1 MHVVIAGCGR
11 VGSFLAVSLERE
23 GHSVAVIDKDPSAF
37 ENLPEG
43 FSGKKVKGL
52 AFDRDALVE
61 AGIERADAFA
71 SVTSGDNSN
80 IVSAR
85 IAREHFRVPRVI
97 TRIYD
102 PRRAEI
108 YRRLGIPTVSS
119 VAWAAGRILT
129 YLSHPELHS
138 EFQFG
143 NGEVELLRVEAPNH
157 LWGRQAADLNVV
169 GEVSV
174 VSVLRGNRAYL
185 ATPGWV
191 FEKGDIIYCAVSK
204 DSLGKLERLLGLREG
219 V

>member
-23 GHSVAVIDKDPSAF
+23 GHSVAVIDKDPASF
-37 ENLPEG
+37 ENLPG
-43 FSGKKVKGL
+43 SFSGKRVKGL
-52 AFDRDALVE
+52 AFDRDALLE
-61 AGIERADAFA
+61 AGIEWADAFA

-108 YRRLGIPTVSS
+108 YRRMGIPTVSS

-129 YLSHPELHS
+129 YLSHPELHT

-143 NGEVELLRVEAPNH
+143 NGEVELLRVEVPSQ
-157 LWGRQAADLNVV
+157 LWGRQASDLVV
-169 GEVSV
+169 PGEISV

-191 FEKGDIIYCAVSK
+191 FEKGDVLYCAVVRESQ
-204 DSLGKLERLLGLREG
+204 GKLERLLGLREG

>member
-11 VGSFLAVSLERE
+11 VGSCLAVSLERE
-23 GHSVAVIDKDPSAF
+23 GHSVAVIDRDPDAF
-37 ENLPEG
+37 ENLPRG
-43 FSGKKVKGL
+43 FSGKKVKGV

-119 VAWAAGRILT
+119 VAWAVGRILT
-129 YLSHPELHS
+129 YLSHPELYS
-138 EFQFG
+138 ELQFG
-143 NGEVELLRVEAPNH
+143 NGEVELLRVEAPSH
-157 LWGRQAADLNVV
+157 LWGRRAADLNVP
-169 GEVSV
+169 GEVAV
-174 VSVLRGNRAYL
+174 VSVLRGNRAHL
-185 ATPGWV
+185 APPGWI
-191 FEKGDIIYCAVSK
+191 FEKGDVIYCAVSRE
-204 DSLGKLERLLGLREG
+204 SLGKFERLLGLKEEG
-219 V
+219 